1 MSKIGSPHMKAL
13 ICPSLG
19 PVENLKIMD
28 VEEPVAGA
36 GEAVVE
42 IAYAAL
48 NFFDTLIIEGKYQLK
63 PAPPFSPAG
72 EFSGRVAALG
82 AGVSGFALGDRVMGS
97 AGFGAARER
106 IAIPASR
113 LAHVP
118 DGLPLDKAAGLSV
131 TYGTTLHALKQRAE
145 MKPGET
151 LAVLGASGGV
161 GLAAVEIGRAM
172 GARVIACA
180 SADDKLEFARR
191 YGAAETIN
199 YATED
204 LRGRLKELTGG
215 KGVDIVYDPVGGA
228 LTEPA
233 LRSLAWKG
241 RLLVIGFASG
251 EIPRPP
257 LNLTLLKGCDIR
269 GVYWG
274 EFVSREPDVNSGN
287 MSQLLQWAES
297 GALSVHIHAKFAL
310 DDYKMAFEAIAR
322 RQTLGKTLLAI
333 REA

>member
-1 MSKIGSPHMKAL
+1 MKAL

-19 PVENLKIMD
+19 PPENLKVVD
-28 VEEPVAGA
+28 VEPPTAGQ

-72 EFSGRVAALG
+72 EFSGRVVAAG
-82 AGVSGFALGDRVMGS
+82 PGMGGIAVGDRVMGS
-97 AGFGAARER
+97 TGFGAARER
-106 IAIPASR
+106 IAIAANR
-113 LAHVP
+113 LVRVP
-118 DGLPLDKAAGLSV
+118 DGLPLDKAAGLSI
-131 TYGTTLHALKQRAE
+131 TYGTSLYALKQRAE
-145 MKPGET
+145 IKPGES
-151 LAVLGASGGV
+151 LVVLGASGGV
-161 GLAAVEIGRAM
+161 GLAAVEIGAVI
-172 GARVIACA
+172 GARVVACA
-180 SADDKLEFARR
+180 SSEEKLEFARR

-199 YATED
+199 YATDD
-204 LRGRLKELTGG
+204 LRARLKELAP
-215 KGVDIVYDPVGGA
+215 KGVDVVYDPVGGA
-228 LTEPA
+228 LTEAA

-274 EFVSREPDVNSGN
+274 EFTVREPEAHRENLSE
-287 MSQLLQWAES
+287 LLKWAES
-297 GALSVHIHAKFAL
+297 GALSVHIHAKYAL
-310 DDYKMAFEAIAR
+310 EDYQMAFEAIAK
-322 RQTLGKTLLAI
+322 RQALGKTLLRLPASGN
-333 REA
+333 E

>member
-1 MSKIGSPHMKAL
+1 MKAL

-19 PVENLKIMD
+19 PAENLKVMD
-28 VEEPVAGA
+28 VEPPVPAE
-36 GEAVVE
+36 GEVVVE
-42 IAYAAL
+42 VAYAAL

-63 PAPPFSPAG
+63 PEPPFSPAG

-82 AGVSGFALGDRVMGS
+82 AGVSGFAIGDRVMGS

-106 IAIPASR
+106 IAVPANR

-118 DGLPLDKAAGLSV
+118 DGLPLDKAAGLSIA
-131 TYGTTLHALKQRAE
+131 YGTTIHALKQRAE
-145 MKPGET
+145 LKPGET
-151 LAVLGASGGV
+151 LVVLGASGGT

-180 SADDKLEFARR
+180 SSDDKLEFARR

-204 LRGRLKELTGG
+204 FRARLTALTGAR
-215 KGVDIVYDPVGGA
+215 GVDVVYDPVGGA
-228 LTEPA
+228 LAELA
-233 LRSLAWKG
+233 LRSLGWKG
-241 RLLVIGFASG
+241 RFLVIGFASG

-257 LNLTLLKGCDIR
+257 LNLVLLKGCDIR

-274 EFVSREPDVNSGN
+274 EFTAREPEANRDN
-287 MSQLLQWAES
+287 MSQLLKWAES
-297 GALSVHIHAKFAL
+297 GELSVHIHAKYAL
-310 DDYKMAFEAIAR
+310 EEYQQAFEAIAK
-322 RQTLGKTLLAI
+322 RQSLGKTLLRMQNAVD
-333 REA
+333 

>member
-1 MSKIGSPHMKAL
+1 MKAL

-19 PVENLKIMD
+19 PVENLEVRD
-28 VEEPVAGA
+28 VEPPVAGP

-63 PAPPFSPAG
+63 PEPPFSPAG
-72 EFSGRVAALG
+72 EFSGRVAVLG
-82 AGVSGFALGDRVMGS
+82 PGVEGLAVGERVMGS
-97 AGFGAARER
+97 TGYGAARER
-106 IAIPASR
+106 IAIAANR
-113 LAHVP
+113 LARVP
-118 DGLPLDKAAGLSV
+118 DGLPLDKAAGLSIA
-131 TYGTTLHALKQRAE
+131 YGTTIHALRQRAE

-151 LAVLGASGGV
+151 LVVLGASGGV
-161 GLAAVEIGRAM
+161 GLAAVEIGKIM

-180 SADDKLEFARR
+180 SSDDKLAFARR

-199 YATED
+199 YAAED
-204 LRGRLKELTGG
+204 LRARLKALTDG
-215 KGVDIVYDPVGGA
+215 KGADVVYDPVGGA
-228 LTEPA
+228 LTESA

-251 EIPRPP
+251 EISRPP
-257 LNLTLLKGCDIR
+257 LNLTLLRGCDIR

-274 EFVSREPDVNSGN
+274 EFVNREPEVHRDN
-287 MSQLLQWAES
+287 MSQLLRWAES

-310 DDYKMAFEAIAR
+310 EEYQKALEAIAG
-322 RQTLGKTLLAI
+322 RQTLGKTLFKIGADT
-333 REA
+333 